1 MWFVTKLGRNMMY
14 QTYKQTHK
22 QTLFQHNCYMLK
34 LRVTKNTN
42 RNKKNTK
49 RKKIQDKK
57 KIQNGKYKNYEKL
70 NTSIKES

>member
-1 MWFVTKLGRNMMY
+1 MWFVTKLGRKMMY

-22 QTLFQHNCYMLK
+22 QTLFQHICYMLK

-57 KIQNGKYKNYEKL
+57 KYKKE
-70 NTSIKES
+70 NTKIMKN